1 MPVDKPVQTQTPKW
15 KYTFAQTQPFKV
27 LGQCNDVEG
36 LGLLNLSHAKGD
48 LLISFD
54 DGKNYARVGEVLYCY
69 GVKDL
74 TSLIQDRDA
83 HNTWMTGLAAFK
95 GWMYWASKTE
105 IPKVEVPQKITKGQP
120 TVWNNQYQKLSE
132 FKPIFT
138 QDLFRQLLKSR
149 PPLRLPDLTMKE
161 KDWTTPHF
169 EFGPFVVDTDDT
181 QGQAG
186 TQTPEQMQAQIK
198 NLKEQ
203 LVDAKS
209 GADAIWDVLQA
220 EKAKTENLQRTIAS
234 FEEARRTDLE
244 YIKKLEH
251 QHEADVNLAKTQA
264 RVLRGY
270 QQEVNDLKGT
280 ISKIAKDRDNLECEK
295 VVAELELT
303 LATRRSDAWE
313 LEARRR
319 GYVGGG
325 Q

>member
-36 LGLLNLSHAKGD
+36 LGLLNLPETSAI

-54 DGKNYARVGEVLYCY
+54 DGQSFAMVGRVLFGYGQNTLVGLVQQDTAHKNWKESSVVFNTREYWISQDHKDAR
-69 GVKDL
+69 D
-74 TSLIQDRDA
+74 I
-83 HNTWMTGLAAFK
+83 
-95 GWMYWASKTE
+95 
-105 IPKVEVPQKITKGQP
+105 
-120 TVWNNQYQKLSE
+120 
-132 FKPIFT
+132 
-138 QDLFRQLLKSR
+138 
-149 PPLRLPDLTMKE
+149 
-161 KDWTTPHF
+161 
-169 EFGPFVVDTDDT
+169 
-181 QGQAG
+181 QGQVG
-186 TQTPEQMQAQIK
+186 DQTPEQ
-198 NLKEQ
+198 LKAHLLAAYRTRIAAYGRWHEEDRAT
-203 LVDAKS
+203 VDKQR
-209 GADAIWDVLQA
+209 GEI
-220 EKAKTENLQRTIAS
+220 ENLQRTIKLMREGHDIAMS
-234 FEEARRTDLE
+234 NAQRVDKNLEDAYVTIQKLEADLLAAQAGRQDANTR
-244 YIKKLEH
+244 IAALEH

-264 RVLRGY
+264 QVLRGY